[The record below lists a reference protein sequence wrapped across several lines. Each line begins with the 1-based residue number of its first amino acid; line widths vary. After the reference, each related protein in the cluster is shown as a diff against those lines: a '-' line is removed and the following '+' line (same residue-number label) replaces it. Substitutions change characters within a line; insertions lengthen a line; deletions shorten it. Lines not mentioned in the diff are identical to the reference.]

1 MKTKRYTLTVET
13 SDTTMVQTLE
23 ISRQEFERQMHSLKA
38 LSLPFGKVEK
48 QSDKT
53 YKCDGFT
60 ETQYVFTRDATHII
74 LSYQQASKG
83 HTFKSREEL
92 RLLETE

>member
-13 SDTTMVQTLE
+13 SDTTMIQTLE

-48 QSDKT
+48 QNDVVHKT
-53 YKCDGFT
+53 DTIT
-60 ETQYVFTRDATHII
+60 ETMYIFTRDATHII

-83 HTFKSREEL
+83 HAFKSREEL